1 MFSERWPRQM
11 SANLSRPVFG
21 DDILLLLVTIILCEA
36 ILTNGCAL
44 NAHRTAAAC
53 SVDTS
58 QNSARQNRNLNIQ
71 SSRSSMCSPHTMF
84 ICQCQAATTQSF
96 KPTAIRMVI
105 TLPS

>member
-44 NAHRTAAAC
+44 NAHRTAAAWIPLRILP
-53 SVDTS
+53 D
-58 QNSARQNRNLNIQ
+58 RI
-71 SSRSSMCSPHTMF
+71 
-84 ICQCQAATTQSF
+84 AT
-96 KPTAIRMVI
+96 
-105 TLPS
+105 